1 MKRIKHLL
9 VLCFCLILALPV
21 SAHIDEI
28 MNGPDSVYIFPYPTL
43 NDGGRRGMQF
53 VWSSDGENWQNVAD
67 GQVFVKCDFGPWK
80 KMYEPY
86 LTQSRVDGTWHCFWN
101 LTPDGEAMAYVSSVD
116 LIKWKPQHFFMASE
130 KGKYAVE
137 NCN

>member
-1 MKRIKHLL
+1 
-9 VLCFCLILALPV
+9 
-21 SAHIDEI
+21 
-28 MNGPDSVYIFPYPTL
+28 
-43 NDGGRRGMQF
+43 MQF

-137 NCN
+137 NCNEPIRKTVWIGCLLYTSPSPRDTR